1 MNHKQLSEFLTQK
14 YKNRG
19 FGAAFAVYEPHEAYK
34 EVSQETLNKLKISG
48 VITEEEIATL
58 NGEREGFKTRTRC
71 FDHVFQEPKT
81 QEPQKVEVISSLED
95 VLNTIFGFKNPVGG
109 VVEQLFGKEALKTAT
124 KVANDIFGEILPQN
138 PIREEAVKDLEGG
151 SLEMEEKHLERE
163 QAESEELQVQK
174 SFYEE
179 IEEILLEKLEA
190 VEDWHSKDFT
200 LIHKNG
206 LKVKNV
212 NKCDQNKKYHN
223 VGVLISWGEDGLN
236 NNSVFVS
243 EKLIGSEKYW
253 DLVTAYN
260 NVVAYL
266 KDKKNKKSSI
276 NHQVK
281 HLKESFLNSI

>member
-1 MNHKQLSEFLTQK
+1 MNYKQLSDFLEQK

-19 FGAAFAVYEPHEAYK
+19 FGAAFAVYDEHETNK
-34 EVSQETLNKLKISG
+34 EISQETLNKLKILG
-48 VITEEEIATL
+48 LITEEEIAAL
-58 NGEREGFKTRTRC
+58 NGECEGLKTRTGC
-71 FDHVFQEPKT
+71 FDHVFQEPQTK
-81 QEPQKVEVISSLED
+81 EPQKVEVISSLED

-124 KVANDIFGEILPQN
+124 KVANDIFGEILPKN
-138 PIREEAVKDLEGG
+138 PIREETVKNLEGG
-151 SLEMEEKHLERE
+151 SLENEEKRLARL
-163 QAESEELQVQK
+163 QAESEELQVRK
-174 SFYEE
+174 SFYED

-212 NKCDQNKKYHN
+212 NKCDQYKKYHN
-223 VGVLISWGEDGLN
+223 VGVLISWGEDELE
-236 NNSVFVS
+236 NSVFVS
-243 EKLIGSEKYW
+243 ETTIGSEKYL
-253 DLVTAYN
+253 DLITAYN

-276 NHQVK
+276 NQQVK
-281 HLKESFLNSI
+281 RLKESFLNSI

>member
-1 MNHKQLSEFLTQK
+1 MNYKQLSDFLNQK

-19 FGAAFAVYEPHEAYK
+19 FGVPFAVYEEHEANE
-34 EVSQETLNKLKISG
+34 EVRQETLNKLKILG
-48 VITEEEIATL
+48 AITEEEIATL
-58 NGEREGFKTRTRC
+58 NGECEGFKTRTGC

-81 QEPQKVEVISSLED
+81 KEPQKVEVISSLED
-95 VLNTIFGFKNPVGG
+95 VLNTIFGFKNPVGE

-138 PIREEAVKDLEGG
+138 PIQEKAAKDLEGC
-151 SLEMEEKHLERE
+151 SLETEEKHLARE
-163 QAESEELQVQK
+163 QLENEELEVRK
-174 SFYEE
+174 SFYED

-223 VGVLISWGEDGLN
+223 VGVLISWGEDELN
-236 NNSVFVS
+236 GNSVFVS
-243 EKLIGSEKYW
+243 ETTIGSEKYW
-253 DLVTAYN
+253 DLITAYN

-276 NHQVK
+276 NQQVK
-281 HLKESFLNSI
+281 RLKESFLNSI